1 MQSSV
6 TSRDGKRGCLACVKR
21 FRPTRLD
28 ARYCSAACRQRAH
41 RARAHIARIDREIE
55 ATRLHYW
62 QLIERKA
69 HALGVS
75 VGEVLVDESQS
86 VDDQGQVEIH
96 GRLVGKIRPY
106 PRGSATEA
114 VKTAG
119 TNTEPVAANW
129 VRDAPRRSGRHH
141 HPGRRPDAIPSPT
154 TAHAQLVGWRTD
166 SQVGRRSDRQRSC
179 AHIAR
184 LCQPDSGNRP
194 RPSCTPA
201 SNGRHSQAGAPRCHL
216 SR

>member
-21 FRPTRLD
+21 FRPTRVD

-96 GRLVGKIRPY
+96 GRLVGKKN
-106 PRGSATEA
+106 
-114 VKTAG
+114 V
-119 TNTEPVAANW
+119 
-129 VRDAPRRSGRHH
+129 
-141 HPGRRPDAIPSPT
+141 RRP
-154 TAHAQLVGWRTD
+154 GWTQWGLE
-166 SQVGRRSDRQRSC
+166 S
-179 AHIAR
+179 
-184 LCQPDSGNRP
+184 
-194 RPSCTPA
+194 
-201 SNGRHSQAGAPRCHL
+201 AGAPWSPPPPRTQT
-216 SR
+216 